1 MEIGSSSTVA
11 GGGQLSVPPGFRFHP
26 TEEELLYYY
35 LKKKVSY
42 EPIDL
47 DVIREVDLNKLEPWE
62 LKEKCRIGSG
72 PQNEWYF
79 FSHKDKKYPTGTRT
93 NRATAAGFW
102 KATGRDKSIHLNSS
116 KKIGLRKTLVFY
128 TGRAPHGQKTEWIMH
143 EYRLDDSENEIQE
156 DGWVV
161 CRVFKKKN
169 HFRGFHQEQ
178 EQDHHHHHQYISTNN
193 DHDHHHHID
202 SNSNN
207 HSPLILHPLDHHHH
221 HHHIGRQIHMPLHE
235 FANTLSHGSMHLPQL
250 FSPDSAAAA
259 AAAAASA
266 QPFVSPIN
274 TTDIE
279 CSQNLLRLTSNNN
292 YGGDWSFLDKLLTT
306 GNMNQQQQQQVQN
319 HQAKC
324 FGDLSNNDNND
335 QADHLGN
342 NNGGS
347 SSSPVNQRFPFH
359 YLGNDANLLKF
370 PK

>member
-1 MEIGSSSTVA
+1 METGSSSTVA

-128 TGRAPHGQKTEWIMH
+128 TGRAPHGNKTEWIMH
-143 EYRLDDSENEIQE
+143 EYRLDDNENEIQE

-178 EQDHHHHHQYISTNN
+178 DQDHQYIRTNN
-193 DHDHHHHID
+193 DHDHYHHHHHTE

-207 HSPLILHPLDHHHH
+207 HSSLFQHSLDHHQM
-221 HHHIGRQIHMPLHE
+221 GRQVHMPLHE
-235 FANTLSHGSMHLPQL
+235 FANTLSHGSMNLPQL
-250 FSPDSAAAA
+250 FSPDSA
-259 AAAAASA
+259 
-266 QPFVSPIN
+266 QPFVSSIN

-306 GNMNQQQQQQVQN
+306 NNMNQQQQVQN

-324 FGDLSNNDNND
+324 FGDS
-335 QADHLGN
+335 GN
-342 NNGGS
+342 NEQAVVTHDNGGS
-347 SSSPVNQRFPFH
+347 SSSPDNQRFPFH
-359 YLGNDANLLKF
+359 YLGNDANPLKF

>member
-1 MEIGSSSTVA
+1 MEIGSSSKVA
-11 GGGQLSVPPGFRFHP
+11 GGAQLSVPPGFRFHP

-62 LKEKCRIGSG
+62 LQDKCRIGSG

-128 TGRAPHGQKTEWIMH
+128 TGRAPHGHKTEWIMH
-143 EYRLDDSENEIQE
+143 EYRLDDNENEIQE

-161 CRVFKKKN
+161 
-169 HFRGFHQEQ
+169 
-178 EQDHHHHHQYISTNN
+178 
-193 DHDHHHHID
+193 
-202 SNSNN
+202 
-207 HSPLILHPLDHHHH
+207 
-221 HHHIGRQIHMPLHE
+221 HMPLHE
-235 FANTLSHGSMHLPQL
+235 FANTLSHGSMHLPHL
-250 FSPDSAAAA
+250 FSPDSA
-259 AAAAASA
+259 
-266 QPFVSPIN
+266 QPFVSSIN

-279 CSQNLLRLTSNNN
+279 CSQNLPRLTSNNN

-306 GNMNQQQQQQVQN
+306 TNMNQQVHN

-324 FGDLSNNDNND
+324 FGETRNNCNNDH
-335 QADHLGN
+335 AVT
-342 NNGGS
+342 

-359 YLGNDANLLKF
+359 YLGNDANPLKF
-370 PK
+370 TK